1 MDKNLISAP
10 SLHIH
15 SDITSRRLMADVVI
29 ALLPACFA
37 ACVIFGTKALSVLL
51 VCTVSA
57 VVAEA
62 VFNLVTDQPQ
72 SIGDLSAVVTGI
84 LLGLNLST
92 NVALWQ
98 CAVGSAFAVVVA
110 KKLFGGMGK
119 TLQILL
125 LPAEYLC
132 CLPSLLLQA
141 ARNQLSE
148 QLLMQS
154 VLQHRWNS
162 SLREIQ
168 RHSRQ

>member
-10 SLHIH
+10 SPHIH

-98 CAVGSAFAVVVA
+98 CAVGAAFAVVIA
-110 KKLFGGMGK
+110 KKLFGGMGGF
-119 TLQILL
+119 
-125 LPAEYLC
+125 
-132 CLPSLLLQA
+132 
-141 ARNQLSE
+141 
-148 QLLMQS
+148 
-154 VLQHRWNS
+154 
-162 SLREIQ
+162 
-168 RHSRQ
+168 